1 MMISSVDS
9 EKVITEFQK
18 KIETFSTVKQL
29 TFLERKE
36 AILKE
41 NETLKRPSYHL

>member
-36 AILKE
+36 LILKE
-41 NETLKRPSYHL
+41 NNTLKRPSYHL

>member
-1 MMISSVDS
+1 MSSEQQKIID
-9 EKVITEFQK
+9 FQK
-18 KIETFSTVKQL
+18 KIESMNTVKQL

-36 AILKE
+36 LILKG